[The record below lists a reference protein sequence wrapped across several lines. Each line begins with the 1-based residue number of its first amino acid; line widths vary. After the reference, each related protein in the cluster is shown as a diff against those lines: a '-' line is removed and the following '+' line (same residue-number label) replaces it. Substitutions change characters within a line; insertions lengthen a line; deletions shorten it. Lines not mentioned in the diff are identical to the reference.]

1 MCTKV
6 DKQSRASI
14 PDRGACG
21 SLLGSAAPPHLGTA
35 TLSPTERSELLL
47 STDEPLGPLTKN
59 LMLAEHK
66 VLIFLYFEATF
77 SGGRSDGILA
87 RSPRATQGIREAI

>member
-1 MCTKV
+1 
-6 DKQSRASI
+6 
-14 PDRGACG
+14 
-21 SLLGSAAPPHLGTA
+21 
-35 TLSPTERSELLL
+35 LLL